1 MTTRPDRPAR
11 RMQLFDALIGRFPEG
26 RLVDLGAGHGQFS
39 LRAADA
45 GWSVTAVDAR
55 ETRFPPD
62 DRITWV
68 RQDVRTF
75 ELGGFDLILCLGL
88 FYHLTIE
95 DQVALLDR
103 AAGTPMIIDTHLATA
118 KPTHRLSA
126 PVTALGYRGRL
137 YSEEGWEDRETASW
151 QNDASFWPRPREFY
165 RMLAEHGYP
174 TVFAGVPW
182 VTTDRTFFLCLP
194 A

>member
-68 RQDVRTF
+68 RQDVLQRF
-75 ELGGFDLILCLGL
+75 GWA
-88 FYHLTIE
+88 
-95 DQVALLDR
+95 VAS
-103 AAGTPMIIDTHLATA
+103 T
-118 KPTHRLSA
+118 
-126 PVTALGYRGRL
+126 
-137 YSEEGWEDRETASW
+137 
-151 QNDASFWPRPREFY
+151 
-165 RMLAEHGYP
+165 
-174 TVFAGVPW
+174 
-182 VTTDRTFFLCLP
+182 
-194 A
+194 